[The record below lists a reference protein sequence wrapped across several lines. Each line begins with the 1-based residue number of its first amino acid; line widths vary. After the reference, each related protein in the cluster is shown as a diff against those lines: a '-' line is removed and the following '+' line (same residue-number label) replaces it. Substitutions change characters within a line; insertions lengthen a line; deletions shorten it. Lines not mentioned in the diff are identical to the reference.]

1 MRRSSGVRPP
11 SQAQLKREAAFN
23 TTVTARCIEMGGTPD
38 PRPTHRPE
46 ILFET
51 PCGKL
56 TVTPMDTWVS
66 ARFDEPAWAE
76 ATLGKNTG
84 RLNGYSGKW
93 NFHASDPDALL
104 VWFVGEVR
112 DLLARTPVP
121 KPIPMD
127 ELPPAPEGHIRIRLR
142 VDETLIVPVLKRF
155 GSVWAVHK
163 LFTKAQDD
171 VVTFADRGVVIV
183 HVPTGLSLPTRGSN
197 SVAAAARLGRL
208 LAEKA
213 PDLGADLKLGG
224 GLSYEDSEIIRD
236 LLDTF
241 RAQEAR

>member
-1 MRRSSGVRPP
+1 
-11 SQAQLKREAAFN
+11 
-23 TTVTARCIEMGGTPD
+23 
-38 PRPTHRPE
+38 
-46 ILFET
+46 
-51 PCGKL
+51 
-56 TVTPMDTWVS
+56 
-66 ARFDEPAWAE
+66 
-76 ATLGKNTG
+76 
-84 RLNGYSGKW
+84 
-93 NFHASDPDALL
+93 
-104 VWFVGEVR
+104 
-112 DLLARTPVP
+112 
-121 KPIPMD
+121 MD

-155 GSVWAVHK
+155 GGVWAVHK

-197 SVAAAARLGRL
+197 SGAAATRLGRL
-208 LAEKA
+208 LAEKV